1 MPTTTGT
8 QQLYQDAP
16 IAAGAEIQTTI
27 RMRQVNKIYHSGK
40 IAFHALKDVDFTVT
54 QGDFVA
60 IMGPSGSGKSTLMNI
75 IGLLDEL
82 TSGYYELNGHNV
94 GDLSDD
100 DRAFLRN
107 QEIGFVFQSFN
118 LLPQLTLLE
127 NVELP
132 LVYAAVSQRERRER
146 ALAALTEVGLDRW
159 QGHRPVEVS
168 GGQMQRTAI
177 ARALVTRPA
186 LLLADEPTGNID
198 SQASLEI
205 MNLIC
210 GFNQRGTTVVLITHE
225 KDIANYAN
233 RLIMIRDGRLTEDAL
248 YERSP
253 ANSSSIATPTAPAA
267 HSEVSHSHNPANSG
281 SSLAATPANPADSGS
296 SFAANPANPT
306 EVSHV

>member
-1 MPTTTGT
+1 
-8 QQLYQDAP
+8 
-16 IAAGAEIQTTI
+16 
-27 RMRQVNKIYHSGK
+27 
-40 IAFHALKDVDFTVT
+40 
-54 QGDFVA
+54 
-60 IMGPSGSGKSTLMNI
+60 
-75 IGLLDEL
+75 
-82 TSGYYELNGHNV
+82 
-94 GDLSDD
+94 
-100 DRAFLRN
+100 
-107 QEIGFVFQSFN
+107 
-118 LLPQLTLLE
+118 
-127 NVELP
+127 
-132 LVYAAVSQRERRER
+132 
-146 ALAALTEVGLDRW
+146 
-159 QGHRPVEVS
+159 
-168 GGQMQRTAI
+168 MQRTAI

>member
-1 MPTTTGT
+1 VQTMFRT
-8 QQLYQDAP
+8 QQLNKDIP
-16 IAAGAEIQTTI
+16 IPDGAEIQTTI
-27 RMRQVNKIYHSGK
+27 KMRQVNKIYRTGK
-40 IAFHALKDVDFTVT
+40 IAFHALKDVNFTVA

-75 IGLLDEL
+75 VGLLDEL
-82 TSGYYELNGHNV
+82 TSGSYELNGHNV

-132 LVYAAVSQRERRER
+132 LVYAAVPQRERKER

-198 SQASLEI
+198 SQATLEI

-233 RLIMIRDGRLTEDAL
+233 RLIMIRDGRLTEDTL
-248 YERSP
+248 YKP
-253 ANSSSIATPTAPAA
+253 VVANSSPAMTPAA
-267 HSEVSHSHNPANSG
+267 PNVYTEVNHIRDQANSK
-281 SSLAATPANPADSGS
+281 SSLSATPAAPA
-296 SFAANPANPT
+296 